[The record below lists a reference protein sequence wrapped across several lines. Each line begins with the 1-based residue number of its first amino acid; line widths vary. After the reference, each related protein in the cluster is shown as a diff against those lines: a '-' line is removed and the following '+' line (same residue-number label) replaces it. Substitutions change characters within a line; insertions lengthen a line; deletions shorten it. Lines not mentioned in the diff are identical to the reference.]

1 MIEELQSEIEKLE
14 TDAAAKEQENSLAGR
29 MSDIVNQARYKSE
42 LDKLKLKME
51 EQTKEQKKTIEKLI
65 QENHDEINKL
75 YTTMLENDSQ
85 IRRVEGDKNVSVTT
99 KKTEIVIQKVEADV
113 RIREIQIPN
122 YIFYADSEI
131 KVKASEQERQ
141 EIT

>member
-51 EQTKEQKKTIEKLI
+51 E
-65 QENHDEINKL
+65 
-75 YTTMLENDSQ
+75 
-85 IRRVEGDKNVSVTT
+85 
-99 KKTEIVIQKVEADV
+99 
-113 RIREIQIPN
+113 
-122 YIFYADSEI
+122 
-131 KVKASEQERQ
+131 
-141 EIT
+141 

>member
-65 QENHDEINKL
+65 
-75 YTTMLENDSQ
+75 
-85 IRRVEGDKNVSVTT
+85 
-99 KKTEIVIQKVEADV
+99 
-113 RIREIQIPN
+113 
-122 YIFYADSEI
+122 
-131 KVKASEQERQ
+131 
-141 EIT
+141 